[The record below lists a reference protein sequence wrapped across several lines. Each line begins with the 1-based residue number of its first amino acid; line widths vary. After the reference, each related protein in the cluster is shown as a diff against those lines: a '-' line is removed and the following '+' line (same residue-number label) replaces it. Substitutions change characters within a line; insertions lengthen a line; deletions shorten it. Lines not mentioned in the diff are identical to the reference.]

1 MLLVNIGWA
10 SENPASLFAVKMTEF
25 WACASIRR
33 VCSRVKKPRR
43 VTTAQINTS
52 SGLGTKYRMAYYKA
66 HYPQAFYQIY
76 FMSDNKFSDIDVITA
91 GQEAVQKRI
100 KEFLRIGGMEEE
112 RIEKLQLVLEMYMRG
127 YSLEIS

>member
-1 MLLVNIGWA
+1 
-10 SENPASLFAVKMTEF
+10 
-25 WACASIRR
+25 
-33 VCSRVKKPRR
+33 
-43 VTTAQINTS
+43 
-52 SGLGTKYRMAYYKA
+52 
-66 HYPQAFYQIY
+66 
-76 FMSDNKFSDIDVITA
+76 MSDNKFSDIDVITA

>member
-10 SENPASLFAVKMTEF
+10 SENPASLFAVKMIEF

-33 VCSRVKKPRR
+33 VRSR
-43 VTTAQINTS
+43 AINTS

-112 RIEKLQLVLEMYMRG
+112 RIENLQLVLEMYMRG